1 MFIVGI
7 RCCQPK
13 EHDTFEDDSLTFHA
27 SCYVAKI
34 TLKALEGMFEA
45 ARAIKSWFGNCA
57 RAIKSWFGDCTKVT
71 SFKNN

>member
-1 MFIVGI
+1 
-7 RCCQPK
+7 
-13 EHDTFEDDSLTFHA
+13 
-27 SCYVAKI
+27 
-34 TLKALEGMFEA
+34 MFEA